1 MKYFQTS
8 DKKLFYVEDLAR
20 NHARSLED
28 KTVKKVDSTQ
38 LKAEST
44 VKKIKQALV
53 NVVGETKLTEAKSTE
68 KTTANK
74 TAGKEPSK
82 KETEKEVKD
91 KKATSFSKEN
101 LETEVNQDQSKDSE
115 TATEQVDTKQPE
127 ETKTDK

>member
-28 KTVKKVDSTQ
+28 KIVKKVDSAD
-38 LKAEST
+38 LKTES
-44 VKKIKQALV
+44 K
-53 NVVGETKLTEAKSTE
+53 E

-101 LETEVNQDQSKDSE
+101 LETEVNQDNSKGSDVA
-115 TATEQVDTKQPE
+115 ATQKVDEQQKE
-127 ETKTDK
+127 ETKTDN

>member
-8 DKKLFYVEDLAR
+8 DKKLFYVEDLAK

-53 NVVGETKLTEAKSTE
+53 NVVGETKLTEAKS
-68 KTTANK
+68 TANK

>member
-8 DKKLFYVEDLAR
+8 DKKLFYVEDLAK

-38 LKAEST
+38 LKAES
-44 VKKIKQALV
+44 K
-53 NVVGETKLTEAKSTE
+53 E

-74 TAGKEPSK
+74 TAGKEASK

>member
-38 LKAEST
+38 LKAES
-44 VKKIKQALV
+44 K
-53 NVVGETKLTEAKSTE
+53 E
-68 KTTANK
+68 KTTANE
-74 TAGKEPSK
+74 TAGKEASK

-91 KKATSFSKEN
+91 KKATDSKKEN
-101 LETEVNQDQSKDSE
+101 LETEVNQDNSKGSDVD
-115 TATEQVDTKQPE
+115 ATQKVDEVKKD

>member
-53 NVVGETKLTEAKSTE
+53 NVVGETKLTEAKST
-68 KTTANK
+68 ANK

-127 ETKTDK
+127 EPKTDN

>member
-38 LKAEST
+38 LKAES
-44 VKKIKQALV
+44 K
-53 NVVGETKLTEAKSTE
+53 E

-74 TAGKEPSK
+74 TAGKEASK
-82 KETEKEVKD
+82 KETVKEVKD
-91 KKATSFSKEN
+91 NKGADSKKET
-101 LETEVNQDQSKDSE
+101 LETVDQDKSKGSDVA
-115 TATEQVDTKQPE
+115 ATQKVDEQQKE
-127 ETKTDK
+127 ETKTDN

>member
-20 NHARSLED
+20 NHARSLEE
-28 KTVKKVDSTQ
+28 KTVKKVDSD
-38 LKAEST
+38 AEST
-44 VKKIKQALV
+44 VGKIKQALV
-53 NVVGETKLTEAKSTE
+53 NVVGETKLTEAKS
-68 KTTANK
+68 TANK

>member
-1 MKYFQTS
+1 MQYFQTS

-53 NVVGETKLTEAKSTE
+53 NVVGETKLTEAKST
-68 KTTANK
+68 ANK

>member
-53 NVVGETKLTEAKSTE
+53 NVVGETKLTEAKST
-68 KTTANK
+68 ANK

-101 LETEVNQDQSKDSE
+101 LETEVNQDNSKSSDVN
-115 TATEQVDTKQPE
+115 ATQKVDEQKNE

>member
-8 DKKLFYVEDLAR
+8 DKKLFYVEYLAR

-53 NVVGETKLTEAKSTE
+53 NVVGETKLTEAKS
-68 KTTANK
+68 TANK

>member
-28 KTVKKVDSTQ
+28 KIVKKVDSAD
-38 LKAEST
+38 LKTES
-44 VKKIKQALV
+44 K
-53 NVVGETKLTEAKSTE
+53 E

>member
-38 LKAEST
+38 LKAES
-44 VKKIKQALV
+44 K
-53 NVVGETKLTEAKSTE
+53 E

-74 TAGKEPSK
+74 TAGKEASK

>member
-8 DKKLFYVEDLAR
+8 DKKLFYVEDLAK

-38 LKAEST
+38 LKTEST

-53 NVVGETKLTEAKSTE
+53 NVVGETKLTEAKS
-68 KTTANK
+68 TANK

>member
-53 NVVGETKLTEAKSTE
+53 NVVGETKLTEAKST
-68 KTTANK
+68 ANK
-74 TAGKEPSK
+74 TAGKEASK

-91 KKATSFSKEN
+91 KKATDSKKEN
-101 LETEVNQDQSKDSE
+101 LETEVNQDNSKSSDVN
-115 TATEQVDTKQPE
+115 ATQKVDEQKNE

>member
-53 NVVGETKLTEAKSTE
+53 NVVGETKLTEAKST
-68 KTTANK
+68 ANK

>member
-53 NVVGETKLTEAKSTE
+53 NVVGETKLTEAKST
-68 KTTANK
+68 ANK

-127 ETKTDK
+127 ETETDK

>member
-38 LKAEST
+38 LKAES
-44 VKKIKQALV
+44 K
-53 NVVGETKLTEAKSTE
+53 E

-74 TAGKEPSK
+74 KINHWMPDGFCAIHKAAAGNIP
-82 KETEKEVKD
+82 T
-91 KKATSFSKEN
+91 
-101 LETEVNQDQSKDSE
+101 
-115 TATEQVDTKQPE
+115 
-127 ETKTDK
+127 

>member
-1 MKYFQTS
+1 MQYFQTS
-8 DKKLFYVEDLAR
+8 DKKLFYVEDLAK
-20 NHARSLED
+20 NHATNLKD
-28 KTVKKVDSTQ
+28 KTVKKIDSTQ

-53 NVVGETKLTEAKSTE
+53 NVVGETKLTEAKS
-68 KTTANK
+68 TANK

-115 TATEQVDTKQPE
+115 KATEQVDTKQPE